1 MNGCS
6 PSLQKM
12 GNVRPDTIPEVAVN
26 ETDTRDPLVW
36 AGILA
41 DEISAV
47 ADEIEKTRRIP
58 AALFAR
64 LHEARLCRMLLPR
77 SFDGD
82 EIHPG
87 HYMRVIETIARR
99 DASVAW
105 NLFVANSAA
114 LLAAHLEPVTAQIIF
129 GPADA
134 LVAWGPP
141 SAIVAKAEPGGYR
154 VSGRWDFAS
163 GCRNATWMGAHCWV
177 RDTEGELRK
186 NQYGQSAV
194 LSLLFPVAQATLL
207 DTWDTIGLR
216 GTASDSYSVED
227 LFVAE
232 EFTGT
237 REVPE
242 ARREPGPLYG
252 FPMQGIYAV
261 GVAGVALGTACEM
274 LDAFKGLSSA
284 KTPRGYTRLADSAA
298 VQSGVARAAA
308 RIGAARAYILDTLDE
323 IYAHAGAKGA
333 IGVEDRARVRLATS
347 NAIQGGIEVA
357 DWVYKQ
363 AGVDAI
369 FPGGDFQ
376 RRFRDIHTLSQ
387 QIQSR
392 DTHFEA
398 VGQVLL
404 GSPPAVFY

>member
-12 GNVRPDTIPEVAVN
+12 GNVRPNTIPEVAVD

-47 ADEIEKTRRIP
+47 ADEIEETRRIP

-114 LLAAHLEPVTAQIIF
+114 LLAAHLEPVTAQTIF

-207 DTWDTIGLR
+207 DARRIQTAAQSSV
-216 GTASDSYSVED
+216 GTESTNDLGQGIATAVATCARLLDFPAGFDASDNLTESCLELIGSVARVQRLLVPRIPNREFGA
-227 LFVAE
+227 LLAVAFRAHAALTKTGSCVAE
-232 EFTGT
+232 SALK
-237 REVPE
+237 V
-242 ARREPGPLYG
+242 LMG
-252 FPMQGIYAV
+252 FMGSLISLSPQ
-261 GVAGVALGTACEM
+261 
-274 LDAFKGLSSA
+274 AF
-284 KTPRGYTRLADSAA
+284 
-298 VQSGVARAAA
+298 
-308 RIGAARAYILDTLDE
+308 
-323 IYAHAGAKGA
+323 
-333 IGVEDRARVRLATS
+333 
-347 NAIQGGIEVA
+347 
-357 DWVYKQ
+357 
-363 AGVDAI
+363 
-369 FPGGDFQ
+369 
-376 RRFRDIHTLSQ
+376 
-387 QIQSR
+387 
-392 DTHFEA
+392 
-398 VGQVLL
+398 
-404 GSPPAVFY
+404 